1 MDYSRD
7 QQMTQIL
14 IPTSSFADWQKLLAK
29 PDLHW
34 KAGFSAMTLARAWE
48 EAKNSGFP
56 AEIAALLKTAERS
69 DWGDL
74 RPLLAIPEYRVS
86 LPGGARGSQTDLMA
100 LARGDKGLI
109 AIAVEGKVDE
119 SLGPTL
125 KEKREEESPGVDV
138 RIKYLCETLGI
149 SNDCPGT
156 IRYQLL
162 HRTVSAIQI
171 ARDFFAESA
180 VMIVHSFSPDKKWL
194 GDFQDFA
201 TLLGAD
207 AQPGRLSLVGKRGG
221 VQLYLGWAVGD
232 QKFRSPAS
240 QSPQRIG

>member
-1 MDYSRD
+1 V
-7 QQMTQIL
+7 TQIL
-14 IPTSSFADWQKLLAK
+14 LPTSSFADWKKLLAK

-48 EAKNSGFP
+48 EAKDSGFP
-56 AEIAALLKTAERS
+56 AEIAALLKTAARS
-69 DWGDL
+69 DWDDPTL
-74 RPLLAIPEYRVS
+74 LLAIPEYRVP
-86 LPGGARGSQTDLMA
+86 LPGGARASQTDLMA
-100 LARGDKGLI
+100 LARTDKGLI

-119 SLGPTL
+119 SLGPTV
-125 KEKREEESPGVDV
+125 EQKREEESPGVDA

-171 ARDFFAESA
+171 AREFFAESA
-180 VMIVHSFSPDKKWL
+180 VMIIHSFSPDKKWL
-194 GDFQDFA
+194 GDFQRFA

-207 AQPGRLSLVGKRGG
+207 AQPGRLCLVGKRGG

-232 QKFRSPAS
+232 QKFRAAVSEPV
-240 QSPQRIG
+240 QGIG